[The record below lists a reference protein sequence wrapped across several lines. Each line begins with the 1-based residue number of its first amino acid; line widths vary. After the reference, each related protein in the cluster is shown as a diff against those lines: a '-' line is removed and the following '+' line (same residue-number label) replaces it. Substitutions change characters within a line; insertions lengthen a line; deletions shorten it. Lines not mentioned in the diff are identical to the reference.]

1 VARDDAPVGSC
12 VVSESSARIEPFRAP
27 VGTHD
32 VLPPG
37 SARWQALIAGF
48 AEVVGRAGY
57 GLLQSPMFEE
67 IGVFSRVGEG
77 TDVVRK
83 EMYDFLDKGERHLA
97 LRPEGTASVARAFV
111 QHRPTTPWKVW
122 YAAPSFRYE
131 RPQAGRFRQH
141 HQLGVEA
148 LGSADADLDVEVIAM
163 LWDFYA
169 GLGLRQV
176 ELVINSMGT
185 AEDRRSYVATIRSW
199 LEQRIDRLDP
209 ADAEKVADH
218 PMRVL
223 DSKRPI
229 TIAAIADAPQIIDHL
244 SPDARV
250 HFERVRDGLDALG
263 VPFRV
268 EPRLVRGL
276 DYYTHT
282 TFEFISHALD
292 AAQSTIGGGGRYDG
306 LVETLG
312 GPPTPG
318 IGFGSGIERVLLTCD
333 AEGVFPEPAAAVEVY
348 VLDTTGGSAARDITA
363 QLRRAGISTDRAY
376 DGRSMKSQMKSA
388 DRSGARFA
396 LIIGSDEL
404 EAGIVTIR
412 PMREDRSQTT
422 VERARLVDE
431 LHTLLSATDP
441 TTSED
446 LP

>member
-1 VARDDAPVGSC
+1 M
-12 VVSESSARIEPFRAP
+12 SESPSRPEPFKAP

-32 VLPPG
+32 VLPPE
-37 SARWQALIAGF
+37 SSRWQALIARF
-48 AEVVGRAGY
+48 ADRVGRAGY
-57 GLLQSPMFEE
+57 GLVQSPMFEE

-131 RPQAGRFRQH
+131 RPQAGRYRQH

-148 LGSADADLDVEVIAM
+148 VGSADPDLDVEVIAL

-169 GLGLRQV
+169 ALGLRQV

-185 AEDRRSYVATIRSW
+185 AEDRRAHVDRIRLW
-199 LEQRIDRLDP
+199 LGGRIDQLDP
-209 ADAEKVADH
+209 ADAAKVADH

-223 DSKRPI
+223 DSKRPV
-229 TIAAIADAPQIIDHL
+229 TIAAIVDAPRITDSL
-244 SPDARV
+244 SPEAV
-250 HFERVRDGLDALG
+250 AHFDRVRAGLDALG
-263 VPFRV
+263 IPYRV

-306 LVETLG
+306 LVESLG

-318 IGFGSGIERVLLTCD
+318 IGFGTGIERVLLTCE
-333 AEGVFPEPAAAVEVY
+333 AEGVFPAPVAAVDLY
-348 VLDTTGGSAARDITA
+348 VVDTTGGDAARDIA
-363 QLRRAGISTDRAY
+363 VDLHRHGFRVERAY
-376 DGRSMKSQMKSA
+376 DARSMKSQMKTA
-388 DRSGARFA
+388 DRSGARIA

-404 EAGIVTIR
+404 AAGIVTVR
-412 PMREDRSQTT
+412 PLREDQPQRT
-422 VERARLVDE
+422 VARERLVAE
-431 LHTLLSATDP
+431 LRTLLSDP
-441 TTSED
+441 LPSPSED
-446 LP
+446 HP

>member
-1 VARDDAPVGSC
+1 MSDRSPRS
-12 VVSESSARIEPFRAP
+12 EPFKAP

-32 VLPPG
+32 VLPPD
-37 SARWQALIAGF
+37 SARWQDLIATF
-48 AEVVGRAGY
+48 ATMVGRAGY

-111 QHRPTTPWKVW
+111 QHHPTTPWKVW

-131 RPQAGRFRQH
+131 RPQAGRYRQH

-148 LGSADADLDVEVIAM
+148 LGSADPDIDVEVIAL

-169 GLGLRQV
+169 AIGLRQV

-185 AEDRRSYVATIRSW
+185 AEDRRTYIDSIRQW
-199 LEQRIDRLDP
+199 LRERLGELDP
-209 ADAEKVADH
+209 ADAEKVEAH

-223 DSKRPI
+223 DSKRPV
-229 TIAAIADAPQIIDHL
+229 TIAAIGDAPRITDHL
-244 SPDARV
+244 SPDAVV
-250 HFERVRDGLDALG
+250 HFDRVRAGLTALG
-263 VPFRV
+263 IPFRV

-282 TFEFISHALD
+282 TFEFVSHALD

-306 LVETLG
+306 LVESLG

-333 AEGVFPEPAAAVEVY
+333 AEGIGAPTVPMIDVY
-348 VLDTTGGSAARDITA
+348 VLDTTGGDAARDLTVE
-363 QLRRAGISTDRAY
+363 LRRAGFSADRAY

-396 LIIGSDEL
+396 VIIGSDEL
-404 EAGIVTIR
+404 DAGTVTVR
-412 PMREDRSQTT
+412 PLR
-422 VERARLVDE
+422 
-431 LHTLLSATDP
+431 
-441 TTSED
+441 ED
-446 LP
+446 LPQRSIDRDRVLDELRVLISETNQPMSEDHP

>member
-1 VARDDAPVGSC
+1 
-12 VVSESSARIEPFRAP
+12 
-27 VGTHD
+27 
-32 VLPPG
+32 VLPPD
-37 SARWQALIAGF
+37 SARWQELIATF
-48 AEVVGRAGY
+48 ATMVGRAGY

-111 QHRPTTPWKVW
+111 QHHPSTPWKVW

-131 RPQAGRFRQH
+131 RPQAGRYRQH

-148 LGSADADLDVEVIAM
+148 LGSADPDIDVEVIAL

-169 GLGLRQV
+169 AIGLRQV

-185 AEDRRSYVATIRSW
+185 AEDRRTYIDSIRQW
-199 LEQRIDRLDP
+199 LRERSAQLDP
-209 ADAEKVADH
+209 ADAEKVEAH

-223 DSKRPI
+223 DSKRPV
-229 TIAAIADAPQIIDHL
+229 TIAAIGDAPRITDHL
-244 SPDARV
+244 SPDAVV
-250 HFERVRDGLDALG
+250 HFDRVRAGLTALG
-263 VPFRV
+263 IPFRV

-282 TFEFISHALD
+282 TFEFVSHALD

-306 LVETLG
+306 LVESLG

-333 AEGVFPEPAAAVEVY
+333 AEGIGAPTVPMIDVY
-348 VLDTTGGSAARDITA
+348 VLDTTGGDAARDLTVE
-363 QLRRAGISTDRAY
+363 LRRAGFSADRAY

-396 LIIGSDEL
+396 VIIGSDEL
-404 EAGIVTIR
+404 DAGTVTVR
-412 PMREDRSQTT
+412 PLR
-422 VERARLVDE
+422 
-431 LHTLLSATDP
+431 
-441 TTSED
+441 ED
-446 LP
+446 LPQRSIDRDRVLDELRVLISETNQPMSEDHP

>member
-1 VARDDAPVGSC
+1 M
-12 VVSESSARIEPFRAP
+12 SESPSRPEPFKAP

-32 VLPPG
+32 VLPPE
-37 SARWQALIAGF
+37 SSRWQALIARF
-48 AEVVGRAGY
+48 ADRVGRAGY
-57 GLLQSPMFEE
+57 GLVQSPMFEE

-131 RPQAGRFRQH
+131 RPQAGRYRQH

-148 LGSADADLDVEVIAM
+148 VGSADPDLDVEVIAL

-169 GLGLRQV
+169 SLGLRQV

-185 AEDRRSYVATIRSW
+185 AEDRRAHVDRIRLW
-199 LEQRIDRLDP
+199 LGDRIDQLDP
-209 ADAEKVADH
+209 ADAAKVADH

-223 DSKRPI
+223 DSKRPV
-229 TIAAIADAPQIIDHL
+229 TIAAIVDAPRITDSL
-244 SPDARV
+244 SPEAV
-250 HFERVRDGLDALG
+250 AHFDRVRAGLDALG
-263 VPFRV
+263 IPYRV

-306 LVETLG
+306 LVESLG

-318 IGFGSGIERVLLTCD
+318 IGFGTGIERVLLTCE
-333 AEGVFPEPAAAVEVY
+333 AEGVFPAPVAAVDLY
-348 VLDTTGGSAARDITA
+348 VVDTTGGDAARDIA
-363 QLRRAGISTDRAY
+363 VDLHRHGFRVERAY
-376 DGRSMKSQMKSA
+376 DARSMKSQMKTA
-388 DRSGARFA
+388 DRSGARIA

-404 EAGIVTIR
+404 AAGIVTVR
-412 PMREDRSQTT
+412 PLREDQPQRT
-422 VERARLVDE
+422 VARERLVAE
-431 LHTLLSATDP
+431 LRTLLSDP
-441 TTSED
+441 LPSPSED
-446 LP
+446 HP